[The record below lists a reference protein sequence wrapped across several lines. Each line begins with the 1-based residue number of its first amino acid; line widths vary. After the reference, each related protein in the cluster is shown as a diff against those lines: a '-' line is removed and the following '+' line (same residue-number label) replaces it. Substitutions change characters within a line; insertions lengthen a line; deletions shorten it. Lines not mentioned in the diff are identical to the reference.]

1 MPDVDGDEATR
12 EPRTLYLSARSVVLV
27 IAAIGLALVARNIV
41 ERSTRVLG
49 WLFAASAAAGLV
61 YPLAGALARYI
72 RRGFALVVVVI
83 LLLGSIGGLG
93 YAIVEDVRTELD
105 HLQEI
110 APEAAQ
116 RIEDSDR
123 YGDAARDFRLRE
135 RVESFVEGLPE
146 RLAGGDTATVV
157 RSATTRGL
165 AYFVAFILTLFL
177 VLHGP
182 RIVRG
187 GLAQIGAPGRRE
199 HLTRVLGRAYVRT
212 WRYLLGSL
220 GIALVTGLYAYL
232 WCRLADMPG
241 ATVLAVWI
249 ALWSL
254 VPFVG
259 IAIGCLPVV
268 VLALGLDLES
278 SWPWVLLVV
287 FVAWQVFEAAVM
299 RRWVTR
305 ASIAVGPAATVIVGM
320 LGLDL
325 YGIGGALV
333 GFAFAVLAIAVV
345 DELAPTDDEAVDLRV
360 ITG

>member
-1 MPDVDGDEATR
+1 MPDVDGDAATR
-12 EPRTLYLSARSVVLV
+12 EPRTLYLSPRSVVLV
-27 IAAIGLALVARNIV
+27 IAAIGLALVARNII
-41 ERSTRVLG
+41 ERSSRVLG
-49 WLFAASAAAGLV
+49 WFFAAAAVAGLV
-61 YPLAGALARYI
+61 YPIVGALARYI
-72 RRGFALVVVVI
+72 RRGFALVIVVVV
-83 LLLGSIGGLG
+83 LLGSIGGLV
-93 YAIVEDVRTELD
+93 YAVVDDVRTELD

-110 APEAAQ
+110 APDAAQ

-123 YGDAARDFRLRE
+123 YGEAARDFRLRE

-146 RLAGGDTATVV
+146 RLAGGDTAAVV

-182 RIVRG
+182 KLVRG
-187 GLAQIGAPGRRE
+187 GLGQISAPGRRE
-199 HLTRVLGRAYVRT
+199 HLTRVLGRAYIRA
-212 WRYLLGSL
+212 WRYLAGSL
-220 GIALVTGLYAYL
+220 GIALATGLYTYV
-232 WCRLADMPG
+232 WCSLADVPG
-241 ATVLAVWI
+241 ATVLAVFV

-259 IAIGCLPVV
+259 VAVGCLPVV
-268 VLALGLDLES
+268 LLALGLDLDS
-278 SWPWVLLVV
+278 AWPWVLLAV
-287 FVAWQVFEAAVM
+287 FFAWQVFEAAVL
-299 RRWVTR
+299 RRRVTR
-305 ASIAVGPAATVIVGM
+305 SSIAVGPAATVIVGM

-333 GFAFAVLAIAVV
+333 GFGFAVFAIAVV

>member
-12 EPRTLYLSARSVVLV
+12 ETRTLYLSARSVVLV
-27 IAAIGLALVARNIV
+27 IAAIGLALVARNII

-49 WLFAASAAAGLV
+49 WLFAATATAALV
-61 YPLAGALARYI
+61 YPLVGALAHYI
-72 RRGFALVVVVI
+72 RRGFALIIVVI
-83 LLLGSIGGLG
+83 VLLGSIGGLG
-93 YAIVEDVRTELD
+93 YAVVDDVRTELD

-116 RIEDSDR
+116 RIEESDR
-123 YGDAARDFRLRE
+123 YGEAARDFRLRE

-182 RIVRG
+182 RLVRG

-199 HLTRVLGRAYVRT
+199 HLTSVLGRAYVRT

-220 GIALVTGLYAYL
+220 GIALATGLYTYV
-232 WCRLADMPG
+232 WCRLADVPG
-241 ATVLAVWI
+241 AIVCSLFV

-259 IAIGCLPVV
+259 IAVGCLPVV
-268 VLALGLDLES
+268 ILRLGLDVNS
-278 SWPWVLLVV
+278 AWAWVLLALF
-287 FVAWQVFEAAVM
+287 FVWQVFDAAVM

-305 ASIAVGPAATVIVGM
+305 MSIAVGPGATVIVGM

-333 GFAFAVLAIAVV
+333 GFAFAVFAIAVV
-345 DELAPTDDEAVDLRV
+345 DELVPTDDEAVDLRV